1 MIKVY
6 RKTGTIKAE
15 QFDGSAEMIER
26 HSIRVEEGF
35 AMKEG
40 EVINTTVYWLPVST
54 LPGEPFEMKIMFGD
68 WIVIDEYGEVSII
81 SNDDF
86 THDFFADFYQE

>member
-1 MIKVY
+1 MIKTY
-6 RKTGTIKAE
+6 RKTATIQAE

-26 HSIRVEEGF
+26 HSIRTEEGF

-54 LPGEPFEMKIMFGD
+54 LPGEPFEMKIMLGD
-68 WIVIDEYGEVSII
+68 WIVIDGDEYEAMPADVFNAKYVEV
-81 SNDDF
+81 
-86 THDFFADFYQE
+86 AE